1 MNFSSYSKRKS
12 FIRLLGIIFGSL
24 VDAFG
29 YAAFLVPNKLNLGG
43 IAGIA
48 TILYHLTGMPAGIL
62 YILFNIPIFILA
74 FFKLDK
80 NILLR
85 TALTLVLNGLAID
98 LFMKILNY
106 LTLTDNILLA
116 SIYGG
121 VLSGLGIG
129 LVFRSRGSLGGTDL
143 FAQVIFSYTHFS
155 FGQIVF
161 FVDASVIVLTAF
173 IFKNAELALL
183 PLLALFVLGRV
194 VDTVQEG
201 ISSAKA
207 ALIITD
213 EEEKVRKYILND
225 MGRGVTI
232 LKGYGGYTEKDKKII
247 LCAFSRSQ
255 ITSFKE
261 NIYYLDPKAF
271 IMIGSIDEIIGEGFK
286 SDF

>member
-1 MNFSSYSKRKS
+1 MNVSYEKRKS
-12 FIRLLGIIFGSL
+12 LIRLLGVIFGSL

-48 TILYHLTGMPAGIL
+48 TILYHLSGIPVGIL

-80 NILLR
+80 KV
-85 TALTLVLNGLAID
+85 VLNGLAMD
-98 LFMKILNY
+98 LFMKLLNY
-106 LTLTDNILLA
+106 LPLTDNLLLA

-143 FAQVIFSYTHFS
+143 LAQVIFSYTHFS

-161 FVDASVIVLTAF
+161 FIDVSVIVLTAA

-183 PLLALFVLGRV
+183 PLLALFILGRV

-201 ISSAKA
+201 ISASKV
-207 ALIITD
+207 ALIITNED
-213 EEEKVRKYILND
+213 EKVRKYILD
-225 MGRGVTI
+225 VMGRGVTI
-232 LKGYGGYTEKDKKII
+232 LKGYGGYSKQDKKIL

-261 NIYYLDPKAF
+261 NIYSLDPEAF
-271 IMIGSIDEIIGEGFK
+271 IMIGSLDEIIGEGFK
-286 SDF
+286 SGF

>member
-1 MNFSSYSKRKS
+1 MNVSYEKRKS
-12 FIRLLGIIFGSL
+12 LIRLLGVIFGSL

-48 TILYHLTGMPAGIL
+48 TILYHLTGVPVGIL

-80 NILLR
+80 KVLLR
-85 TALTLVLNGLAID
+85 TAITLVLNGLAMD
-98 LFMKILNY
+98 LFMKLLNY
-106 LTLTDNILLA
+106 LPLTDNLLLA

-143 FAQVIFSYTHFS
+143 LAQVIFSYTHFS

-161 FVDASVIVLTAF
+161 FIDSSVIVLTAA

-183 PLLALFVLGRV
+183 PLLALFILGRV

-201 ISSAKA
+201 ISASKV
-207 ALIITD
+207 ALIITNED
-213 EEEKVRKYILND
+213 EKVRKYILD
-225 MGRGVTI
+225 VMGRGVTI
-232 LKGYGGYTEKDKKII
+232 LKGYGGYSKQDKKIL

-261 NIYYLDPKAF
+261 NIYSLDPEAF
-271 IMIGSIDEIIGEGFK
+271 IMIGSLDEIIGEGFK
-286 SDF
+286 SGF